1 MILEKDDIMRSLN
14 GHLGKVL
21 RAAELALP
29 QEKFLQ
35 FRSIVLY
42 EFGRNGFRRSL
53 ERLLH
58 SQQENNKDGSG
69 WQKSAGREV

>member
-1 MILEKDDIMRSLN
+1 MMPEEDDILRALN
-14 GHLGKVL
+14 PHLGKVL

-29 QEKFLQ
+29 QEKFRH
-35 FRSIVLY
+35 FRSIVLN

-53 ERLLH
+53 ARLLH
-58 SQQENNKDGSG
+58 ARQENNKDGSG

>member
-1 MILEKDDIMRSLN
+1 MIEKDEIMRLVN
-14 GHLGKVL
+14 CHLAKVL
-21 RAAELALP
+21 RAAELALT

-35 FRSIVLY
+35 FRSIVLN

-69 WQKSAGREV
+69 WHKSAGREV

>member
-1 MILEKDDIMRSLN
+1 MIAKEDIMQLVN
-14 GHLGKVL
+14 CHMGKVL

-29 QEKFLQ
+29 QEKFQQ
-35 FRSIVLY
+35 FRSIVLN
-42 EFGRNGFRRSL
+42 EFGRNGFRRGL

-69 WQKSAGREV
+69 WHKSAGKEV